1 MNRSTPA
8 SFATAAATATASV
21 GASTGSVTSA
31 FDKPRRASLAGTLLG
46 ALMAVLA
53 TLAPVF
59 TPGVAQAAGVQGSG
73 NSATEMRTL
82 DAFDAVATSGAIDLV
97 VRQGAQQTVQ
107 VQADDNLL
115 PLLETVIE
123 PGRNGNTLK
132 VRWKREGGWLGSS
145 GYIQTRSKVLVTV
158 VVPKLSALAT
168 AGSGDVRV
176 ETFNTPSL
184 QLSISGSGD
193 ARLNDL
199 TTEDLGIRIS
209 GSGDVSGKGSAT
221 RLKIGIAGS
230 GDVRL
235 IEMRAD
241 DVSVSIAGSG
251 DAAVFAQKALS
262 VSIAGSGDV
271 TYAGDGQVKSSVAG
285 SGSVRRK

>member
-1 MNRSTPA
+1 MIRSTPA
-8 SFATAAATATASV
+8 R
-21 GASTGSVTSA
+21 SA
-31 FDKPRRASLAGTLLG
+31 FAAFASFSMFSASSASRRAALATTLLV
-46 ALMAVLA
+46 ALLLA
-53 TLAPVF
+53 QMFAP
-59 TPGVAQAAGVQGSG
+59 GQAQAASVQGSG
-73 NSATEMRTL
+73 NSATELRTL
-82 DAFDAVATSGAIDLV
+82 DTFEAVALSGAMDLV
-97 VRQGAQQTVQ
+97 VRQGAQQSVQ

-115 PLLETVIE
+115 PLLETVVE
-123 PGRNGNTLK
+123 PGRNGSTLK
-132 VRWKREGGWLGSS
+132 VRWKREGVFSGWGSGS
-145 GYIQTRSKVLVTV
+145 NGIQTRSKVLITV
-158 VVPKLSALAT
+158 VVPKLSALAV
-168 AGSGDVRV
+168 AGSGDVRL

-184 QLSISGSGD
+184 QLSMSGSGD

-199 TTEDLGIRIS
+199 TTEELGVRIS

-221 RLKIGIAGS
+221 RVKISIAGS

-271 TYAGDGQVKSSVAG
+271 TYAGDAQVKSSVAG
-285 SGSVRRK
+285 SGRVRRK

>member
-1 MNRSTPA
+1 MIRSTPA
-8 SFATAAATATASV
+8 RTAFAAFSALRRAAFAT
-21 GASTGSVTSA
+21 
-31 FDKPRRASLAGTLLG
+31 TLLG
-46 ALMAVLA
+46 ALALGQM
-53 TLAPVF
+53 LAPSQ
-59 TPGVAQAAGVQGSG
+59 AQAGSVQGSG
-73 NSATEMRTL
+73 NSGTELRTL
-82 DAFDAVATSGAIDLV
+82 DAFEAIALSGAMDLV
-97 VRQGAQQTVQ
+97 VRQGSQQSVQ

-115 PLLETVIE
+115 PMLETVVE
-123 PGRNGNTLK
+123 PGRNGSTLK
-132 VRWKREGGWLGSS
+132 VRWKREGVFNGFRIGN
-145 GYIQTRSKVLVTV
+145 YMQTRSKVLITV
-158 VVPKLSALAT
+158 VVPTLSALAV
-168 AGSGDVRV
+168 AGSGDVRL

-184 QLSISGSGD
+184 QLSLSGSGD

-199 TTEDLGIRIS
+199 TTEELGVRIS

-221 RLKIGIAGS
+221 RVKISIAGS

-271 TYAGDGQVKSSVAG
+271 TYAGDAQVKSSVAG